1 MSLSTKRSE
10 PWIALSIGNSRLH
23 WFYYEGSHLA
33 QTWDTRHIDMAQPR
47 FPATWQE
54 WQVYSPALAHCSS
67 GVCLPELWIISVV
80 PSQTLFWQTYPHAT
94 IITAVD
100 IPIHRPYATFGV
112 DRALSIWAAGTLYQ
126 WPVFVID
133 AGTAL
138 TYTGALAYTD
148 CLGGAILPGL
158 GLQLRSLSQSTSALP
173 TIALPRDLPSRWS
186 LTTDVA
192 IQSGI
197 LHTLVS
203 GMIDF
208 IAAWLKQYPT
218 SQIVLTGGDA
228 ETLYRYISQVSKSE
242 TDSALVD
249 RIILQPQLQGIGF
262 LHLRQ
267 QQDDRSLFPE
277 N

>member
-1 MSLSTKRSE
+1 MSPSTEDIK

-33 QTWDTRHIDMAQPR
+33 QTWDTCHIEMSQTR
-47 FPATWQE
+47 FPATLEE
-54 WQVYSPALAHCSS
+54 WQAYSPALAHCSS
-67 GVCLPELWIISVV
+67 TVNMPELWVISVV
-80 PSQTLFWQTYPHAT
+80 PSQTCFWQTYPYST
-94 IITAVD
+94 VITAAD
-100 IPIHRPYATFGV
+100 IPIQLPYETFGL
-112 DRALSIWAAGTLYQ
+112 DRALSIWAAGNLYQ

-138 TYTGALAYTD
+138 TYTGALAPTD

-158 GLQLRSLSQSTSALP
+158 GLQLRSLSQSTAALP
-173 TIALPRDLPSRWS
+173 TIALPQDLPSRWS
-186 LTTDVA
+186 LTTDIA

-203 GMIDF
+203 GIIDF
-208 IAAWLKQYPT
+208 IKAWLEQYPT

-228 ETLYRYISQVSKSE
+228 ETLYRYLLQASKPKAAPKLL
-242 TDSALVD
+242 DLV
-249 RIILQPQLQGIGF
+249 ILQPQLQGIGL

-267 QQDDRSLFPE
+267 QKSDRSLLF
-277 N
+277 

>member
-1 MSLSTKRSE
+1 MSLSTEDVK

-23 WFYYEGSHLA
+23 WFYYEGWHLA
-33 QTWDTRHIDMAQPR
+33 QTWDTCHIDVAQQR
-47 FPATWQE
+47 FPATWEE
-54 WQVYSPALAHCSS
+54 WQAYSPAFAYSS
-67 GVCLPELWIISVV
+67 AASMPALWIISVV
-80 PSQTLFWQTYPHAT
+80 PSQTLFWQTYPRSTA
-94 IITAVD
+94 ITAAD
-100 IPIHRPYATFGV
+100 IPIQLPYATFGL
-112 DRALSIWAAGTLYQ
+112 DRALSIWAAGMLYQ
-126 WPVFVID
+126 WPILVID

-138 TYTGALAYTD
+138 TYTGALTSTD

-158 GLQLRSLSQSTSALP
+158 GLQLRSLSQSTAALP
-173 TIALPRDLPSRWS
+173 TIALPQDLPNRWS

-208 IAAWLKQYPT
+208 SAAWLKQYPT

-228 ETLYRYISQVSKSE
+228 ETLYRYLSQTSRPE
-242 TDSALVD
+242 AAPTLFD
-249 RIILQPQLQGIGF
+249 RIILQPQLQGIGL

-267 QQDDRSLFPE
+267 QQDNR
-277 N
+277 

>member
-1 MSLSTKRSE
+1 MSLSTEDIK

-33 QTWDTRHIDMAQPR
+33 QTWDTCHIDISQHQVPSAGE
-47 FPATWQE
+47 E
-54 WQVYSPALAHCSS
+54 WQDYSPALAQCSAAS
-67 GVCLPELWIISVV
+67 LPELWVISVV
-80 PSQTLFWQTYPHAT
+80 PSQTRFWQAYPCSKV
-94 IITAVD
+94 ITALD
-100 IPIHRPYATFGV
+100 IPIQLPYATFGL
-112 DRALSIWAAGTLYQ
+112 DRALSIWTAGTLYQ

-138 TYTGALAYTD
+138 TYTGALHSSD

-158 GLQLRSLSQSTSALP
+158 GLQLRSLSQSTAALP
-173 TIALPRDLPSRWS
+173 TIALPQDLPNRWS

-228 ETLYRYISQVSKSE
+228 ETLYRYLSQTSRPE
-242 TDSALVD
+242 AAPTLLD
-249 RIILQPQLQGIGF
+249 RIILQPQLQGIGL

-267 QQDDRSLFPE
+267 QQDNR
-277 N
+277 